1 MKVAL
6 YFQDESESD
15 ATTSNAKQIPP
26 KVQNESKKVEKEK
39 QTMIKV
45 Q

>member
-26 KVQNESKKVEKEK
+26 KVQNESKKVEKQK
-39 QTMIKV
+39 MIKV